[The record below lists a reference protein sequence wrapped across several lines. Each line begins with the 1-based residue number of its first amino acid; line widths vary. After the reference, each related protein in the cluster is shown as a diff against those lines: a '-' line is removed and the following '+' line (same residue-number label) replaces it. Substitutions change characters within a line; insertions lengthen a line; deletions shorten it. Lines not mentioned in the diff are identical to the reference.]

1 MNRFAILALSAL
13 VGLAACSKKDEPA
26 AHGVPGHP
34 GAAAGQQLTNTARVV
49 QVLQAG
55 SYTYIEAMGET
66 GERVWMAGAQLDAK
80 PGDSIQWGRY
90 STMQG
95 FEAKSLGR
103 KFDRILFVEAW
114 STGGASSAK
123 VAAHGAM
130 PAGAAM
136 PAAGMPAGHPA
147 PAAGAP
153 ASGGGNSGQVKSATS
168 AGGYS
173 YLEVQQGNGA
183 VWLAVPE
190 TKVKAGDKV
199 SWDGGSVMH
208 NFTAKSLG
216 RTFNEIVFAGGVTVV
231 N

>member
-13 VGLAACSKKDEPA
+13 VGLTACSKKDEPA
-26 AHGVPGHP
+26 AAHSS
-34 GAAAGQQLTNTARVV
+34 AAAGQLQNTARVI

-55 SYTYIEAMGET
+55 AYTYLEAMGET

-114 STGGASSAK
+114 STGGTSSAK

-130 PAGAAM
+130 PTGAA
-136 PAAGMPAGHPA
+136 AVATVGGMPVGHPA
-147 PAAGAP
+147 PVASAPGAGG
-153 ASGGGNSGQVKSATS
+153 SNSGLVKSATS

-190 TKVKAGDKV
+190 TQVKAGDKV
-199 SWDGGSVMH
+199 SWDGGSVMN
-208 NFTAKSLG
+208 NFTAKSIN
-216 RTFNEIVFAGGVTVV
+216 RTFDQIVFAGGVSVV
-231 N
+231 K